1 MSSNILGG
9 ATQGGI
15 YFHQGGANTAENNI
29 IVDGLQYQLCL
40 GTAPD
45 QVGNVLRRN
54 VFVWREPSAKVLWD
68 FNVLPRNSTRGS
80 GIMPALAPAPG
91 GSDWNLFWCT
101 DRSVDV
107 LGNAS
112 LFPLDGQATGGFWAW
127 RNASGMDTH
136 SIVADPLFVAP
147 DQGDYTL
154 RAGSPALSELG
165 FQPIAPIDSLVPHA
179 AEVGAEG
186 RS

>member
-1 MSSNILGG
+1 
-9 ATQGGI
+9 
-15 YFHQGGANTAENNI
+15 
-29 IVDGLQYQLCL
+29 
-40 GTAPD
+40 
-45 QVGNVLRRN
+45 
-54 VFVWREPSAKVLWD
+54 
-68 FNVLPRNSTRGS
+68 
-80 GIMPALAPAPG
+80 MPALAPAPG

-147 DQGDYTL
+147 DQDDYTL
-154 RAGSPALSELG
+154 HARSPALSELG
-165 FQPIAPIDSLVPHA
+165 FEPIAPIDSLVPHA
-179 AEVGAEG
+179 AEIGAEG